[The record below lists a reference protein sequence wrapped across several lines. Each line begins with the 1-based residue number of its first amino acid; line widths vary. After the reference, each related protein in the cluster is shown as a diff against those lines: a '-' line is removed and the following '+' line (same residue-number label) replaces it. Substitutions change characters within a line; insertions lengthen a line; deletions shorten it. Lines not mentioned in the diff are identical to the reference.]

1 MAKAKKAKAKPTAK
15 AKAKAKPAM
24 KAKAKAKPAKAKAK
38 PAMKA
43 KAKPATKAKAK
54 AKPAAKAKPERM
66 PKAATFDRTL
76 PGALA
81 AANSLAYDYDK
92 GVDFEA
98 YDQFQEPAENQSW
111 IRAWTGNQELDGAEY
126 RVFGQDGTGGY
137 AAFWLVNEG
146 RALVEQP
153 IVFFGSEGELGVVAR
168 NLDDYLW
175 ILAGGVGPYEAMSY
189 PESEG
194 TPNEEFVALATEHAP
209 NARKPATELIRLASE
224 AFPKFE
230 ETIRALCRH

>member
-1 MAKAKKAKAKPTAK
+1 MAKAKKTKPKSKAKAKTK
-15 AKAKAKPAM
+15 VKAKPAM
-24 KAKAKAKPAKAKAK
+24 KAKAKAKPAL
-38 PAMKA
+38 KA

-54 AKPAAKAKPERM
+54 AKPAAKAKPERT

-92 GVDFEA
+92 GVDFEP

-137 AAFWLVNEG
+137 AAFWLVNAG
-146 RALVEQP
+146 RSLVEQP

-209 NARKPATELIRLASE
+209 NAHKPATELIRLANE